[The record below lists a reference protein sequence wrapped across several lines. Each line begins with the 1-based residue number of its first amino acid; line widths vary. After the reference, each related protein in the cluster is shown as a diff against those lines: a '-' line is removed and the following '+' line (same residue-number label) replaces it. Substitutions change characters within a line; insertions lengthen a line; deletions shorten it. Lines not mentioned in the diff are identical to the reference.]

1 MEGIVQEQLEKVKEY
16 LISIENDYETDSW
29 VIKVGL
35 PAKWVVNNNDL
46 INISIITE
54 MNEGKII
61 SIRPISPNITIDV
74 LLEFISLI
82 IKTNQAIID
91 RQKEFA
97 LEVKKMEEEIA
108 EKTKGYFNEINKLG
122 ASQAEILS
130 DTTNLTK
137 ESSTGKTKKI
147 KKLPIENIDE
157 NLMNDEQ

>member
-1 MEGIVQEQLEKVKEY
+1 
-16 LISIENDYETDSW
+16 
-29 VIKVGL
+29 
-35 PAKWVVNNNDL
+35 
-46 INISIITE
+46 

-157 NLMNDEQ
+157 NLMDDEQ